1 MSLRINRVD
10 LFHAQM
16 TLERTA
22 ADFFAGI
29 GLASAGLANQQWK
42 ILYALDH
49 SEAKQR
55 MYEKHFGAG
64 HYHPYEIKDVKG
76 QDLPKVTLAHASFPC
91 TNTSVAGSRGGID
104 SGESSAFWEFV
115 RVLREMEGPN
125 GSGKAPLVLVENV
138 EGLLTSGGG
147 RDLNSA
153 LSALNEL
160 GYATDMLLIDAARFV
175 PQSRVRLFIIGVLNL
190 AAQDE
195 PELAERLA
203 ESSDARGPKIR
214 DFIRNHQDIDW
225 FLRDVPNLPRLRITL
240 QSVIDETAEWWPR
253 ERTDYLLSQ
262 MFDRHKREVERL
274 MQLRSWSY
282 RTVFRRMRLREGSKR
297 STAELRTDG
306 IAGCLRTPKGGSAR
320 QIVVRVGKG
329 RFDARLLNAKENAR
343 LMGADDFRIDPE
355 LPLNE
360 ALFGFGDAVC
370 VPVIEWIASNYLNPL
385 AVEYSRLSRS
395 VRRTMAA

>member
-1 MSLRINRVD
+1 
-10 LFHAQM
+10 M
-16 TLERTA
+16 TLEQTA

-29 GLASAGLANQQWK
+29 GLASAGLVRQQWK

-49 SEAKQR
+49 SVAKQR
-55 MYEKHFGAG
+55 MYERNFGAG
-64 HYHPYEIKDVKG
+64 HYHPDDIKDVKG
-76 QDLPKVTLAHASFPC
+76 QNLPKVTLAHASFPC

-115 RVLREMEGPN
+115 RVLREMESLGGP
-125 GSGKAPLVLVENV
+125 GKAPFVLVENV

-147 RDLNSA
+147 RDLSGA
-153 LSALNEL
+153 LRALNEV
-160 GYATDMLLIDAARFV
+160 GYATDMLLINAAHFV

-195 PELAERLA
+195 PELDERLA
-203 ESSDARGPKIR
+203 ESSNARGPKIR
-214 DFIRNHQDIDW
+214 GFIRNHPDINW
-225 FLRDVPNLPRLRITL
+225 FLRDVPNLPKPTL
-240 QSVIDETAEWWPR
+240 ILPDIIDKSAEWWPK
-253 ERTDYLLSQ
+253 ERTEYLFSQ
-262 MFDRHKREVERL
+262 MFDRHKREVKRL

-320 QIVVRVGKG
+320 QIVIRAGKG
-329 RFDARLLNAKENAR
+329 RFEARLLNAKENAR
-343 LMGADDFRIDPE
+343 LMGADDFQIDAE